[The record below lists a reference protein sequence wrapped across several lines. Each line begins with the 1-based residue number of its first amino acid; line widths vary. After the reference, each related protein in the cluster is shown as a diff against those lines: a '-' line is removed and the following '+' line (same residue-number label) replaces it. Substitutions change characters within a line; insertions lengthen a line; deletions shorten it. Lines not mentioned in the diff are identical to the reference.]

1 MIAGIIAVCSAWF
14 GSAAV
19 MLVAI
24 GVMTAWQYCT
34 AAGKAKRKA
43 KRKAE
48 REWSRK

>member
-34 AAGKAKRKA
+34 AIGKA

-48 REWSRK
+48 REWSNGR